1 MTRIGIAL
9 GAGGAKG
16 IAHIPM
22 LEALDEIGIVPTRIA
37 GCSIGGSSGR
47 STPRASRPSRSST

>member
-1 MTRIGIAL
+1 MTDRDRGRDRQAADRPKVGIAL

-22 LEALDEIGIVPTRIA
+22 LEAVD
-37 GCSIGGSSGR
+37 
-47 STPRASRPSRSST
+47 